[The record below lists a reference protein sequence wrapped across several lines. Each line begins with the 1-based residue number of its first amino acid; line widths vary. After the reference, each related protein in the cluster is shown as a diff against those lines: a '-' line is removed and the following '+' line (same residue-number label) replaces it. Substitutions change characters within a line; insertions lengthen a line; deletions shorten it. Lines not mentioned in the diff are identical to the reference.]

1 MNTDPM
7 GYPEPPRGPAS
18 GPGAGYSAGGDPWQP
33 RPAGEVRMNGTLA
46 WERNY
51 MLAVHLSMIASVMML
66 PVVPGLVLWLI
77 KKEESVFINQ
87 QAREVLNAQISWL
100 IYVVS
105 FWIVAFLLIIGTMG
119 FAVCLL
125 APLAFVFAIVP
136 IVHCVQGA
144 MAANRGESFAYPMI
158 MRLVG

>member
-7 GYPEPPRGPAS
+7 GYPEPPRGPAR
-18 GPGAGYSAGGDPWQP
+18 GPGAGYGAGGDPWQP

-51 MLAVHLSMIASVMML
+51 VLAVHLSMIASVMML
-66 PVVPGLVLWLI
+66 PVVPAFVLWLI
-77 KKEESVFINQ
+77 KKDESAFVNQ

-100 IYVVS
+100 IYALGFGVL
-105 FWIVAFLLIIGTMG
+105 AFLFLITTTV
-119 FAVCLL
+119 FAMCLIMPL
-125 APLAFVFAIVP
+125 SLAFPLVP

>member
-1 MNTDPM
+1 
-7 GYPEPPRGPAS
+7 
-18 GPGAGYSAGGDPWQP
+18 
-33 RPAGEVRMNGTLA
+33 
-46 WERNY
+46 
-51 MLAVHLSMIASVMML
+51 MLAVHLSMIASIVMI

-77 KKEESVFINQ
+77 KKDESAFINQ

-100 IYVVS
+100 IYAV
-105 FWIVAFLLIIGTMG
+105 G
-119 FAVCLL
+119 FAVLVFFLFITMTVFAICLIMPL
-125 APLAFVFAIVP
+125 SLAFTIVP

>member
-7 GYPEPPRGPAS
+7 GYPDPPRGPAS
-18 GPGAGYSAGGDPWQP
+18 GPGAGQGAGGDPWQP

-77 KKEESVFINQ
+77 KKEESPFINQ

-100 IYVVS
+100 IYGICFV
-105 FWIVAFLLIIGTMG
+105 ILAFLFIITTMGLAMLLII
-119 FAVCLL
+119 
-125 APLAFVFAIVP
+125 PLSLGLTIVP
-136 IVHCVQGA
+136 IVHCAQGA

-158 MRLVG
+158 LRLVG